1 MNLLVLG
8 GTLFLG
14 RHLVDAAL
22 ARGHEVT
29 LFNRGQTNA
38 DLFPEVE
45 KLRGDRESDL
55 SALEGR
61 RWDAAIDVHGRMT
74 RVVRPAAELLAGA
87 VDHYTFVSTISAY
100 GEIFPVGMDESFP
113 TAEFAPGMDEDDL
126 ANYGPCKAEC
136 ERIVERVF
144 ADRSF
149 IPRPGLIVGPHDPT
163 DRFTYWPRR
172 VAAGGEVLAP
182 GDPGRPVQIVDGR
195 DLAEWIV
202 RMIEAGATGAYNATG
217 PEYPLTMG
225 RMLEACRAAAGS
237 NAELVW
243 VSDEFLLDEEVGQ
256 WMELPLWL
264 AEPDTEGLLAVDVS
278 RAVDSGLSFRALED
292 TVRDTLA
299 WRGDGELSESVGLS
313 PERESELLAKW
324 RAAG

>member
-1 MNLLVLG
+1 VRLLVLG

-14 RHLVDAAL
+14 RHIVDAAL
-22 ARGHEVT
+22 ARGHVVT
-29 LFNRGQTNA
+29 LFNRGRTNP

-45 KLRGDRESDL
+45 KLHGDRESDL
-55 SALEGR
+55 SALAGR
-61 RWDAAIDVHGRMT
+61 TWDAAIDVHGRMPS
-74 RVVRPAAELLAGA
+74 VVRPAAKALAA
-87 VDHYTFVSTISAY
+87 SVDHFTFVSSISAY
-100 GEIFPVGMDESFP
+100 GEVFPVGLDESLP
-113 TAEFAPGMDEDDL
+113 TAEFAPGTDEDDL

-172 VAAGGEVLAP
+172 VASGGEVLAP

-225 RMLEACRAAAGS
+225 RMLEACRAVAGS
-237 NAELVW
+237 DAELVW
-243 VSDEFLLDEEVGQ
+243 VSDEFLLAEEVGQ

-292 TVRDTLA
+292 TVRDTLS
-299 WRGDGELSESVGLS
+299 WRGESELNESVGLS
-313 PERESELLAKW
+313 LERESELIAKW